1 MHEERLE
8 TSVHSERIASEGA
21 QTRHSIH
28 HAPAAPVLPS
38 SWIRGK
44 KIDLGTL
51 WRVFASLRKTLN
63 QLGNAQKKKS
73 ARFTDFVDQGVVQSQ
88 IGSSRQRGEAFEKL
102 LSVERKY
109 SSACE
114 CDRNGWFPVS
124 LHSKQGWIYFPW
136 FSSLSKLS
144 DKEEI
149 QTISDTSAIKR
160 RDAVFLVLI
169 SLKRISYPL
178 YKGSSHKI
186 RSNKQTAAVCVAESL
201 PRPPPPPLP
210 WAVYWALSCYFVD
223 TVKGKVLASCPSFCL
238 IRCDF
243 CASVW

>member
-73 ARFTDFVDQGVVQSQ
+73 ACFTDFVDQGVVQSQ

-124 LHSKQGWIYFPW
+124 LHSKQGWIYFP
-136 FSSLSKLS
+136 L
-144 DKEEI
+144 
-149 QTISDTSAIKR
+149 
-160 RDAVFLVLI
+160 VFLTFKTVWQRRNTNYFRHFSNQTPWCSFSCAHFTKEDFLP
-169 SLKRISYPL
+169 SL
-178 YKGSSHKI
+178 
-186 RSNKQTAAVCVAESL
+186 
-201 PRPPPPPLP
+201 
-210 WAVYWALSCYFVD
+210 
-223 TVKGKVLASCPSFCL
+223 
-238 IRCDF
+238 
-243 CASVW
+243 